1 VTADDHRPS
10 ERRIW
15 AHNLKASL
23 TTPFCHNSK
32 LRSHRH
38 WSNWLAPRS
47 ACVALLLVGA
57 WVLPVRGVDAQQSPT
72 EYQVKAAYVLNFL
85 KFVEWP
91 GDSNADIHE
100 RWIIGIVGENP
111 FGDELT
117 QIITGKTVQGHELGV
132 RQFHPGEDF
141 RVCQV
146 LFISAS
152 EKKRLP
158 TILAALNGLSVLTVG
173 DMDHFIE
180 SGGTIQFV
188 MEEKRVRFAIDI
200 SASSRARLKVSSKLL
215 SLARTVT
222 GTERAGND

>member
-1 VTADDHRPS
+1 M
-10 ERRIW
+10 
-15 AHNLKASL
+15 
-23 TTPFCHNSK
+23 
-32 LRSHRH
+32 
-38 WSNWLAPRS
+38 
-47 ACVALLLVGA
+47 
-57 WVLPVRGVDAQQSPT
+57 DAQQGPT
-72 EYQVKAAYVLNFL
+72 EYQLKAAYGLNFL

-91 GDSNADIHE
+91 GDPNADIHE
-100 RWIIGIVGENP
+100 HWTIAIVGENP

-117 QIITGKTVQGHELGV
+117 EIIAGKTVQGHELEV
-132 RQFHPGEDF
+132 RQFKPGEDF
-141 RVCQV
+141 RACRV

-180 SGGTIQFV
+180 SGGMIQFV
-188 MEEKRVRFAIDI
+188 MEEKRVRFAVDI
-200 SASSRARLKVSSKLL
+200 SASSRARLKLSSKLL